1 MTIVD
6 QYGEYLVVLDND
18 GYRLMTEDGDPVEYE
33 VAPRKARFLLD
44 MKESERQGQLKLP
57 L

>member
-1 MTIVD
+1 MTVVD
-6 QYGEYLVVLDND
+6 QYGEYLVVLEDE

-33 VAPRKARFLLD
+33 IAPRKARFLLD
-44 MKESERQGQLKLP
+44 RKEAERQGQLKLP